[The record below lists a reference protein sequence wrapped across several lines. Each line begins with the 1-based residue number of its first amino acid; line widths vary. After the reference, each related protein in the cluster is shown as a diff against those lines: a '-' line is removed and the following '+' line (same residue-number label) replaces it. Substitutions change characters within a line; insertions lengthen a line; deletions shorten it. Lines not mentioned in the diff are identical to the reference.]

1 MTDVAATPRSERW
14 IAFSN
19 KGFRLY
25 WGAIL
30 CASFSV
36 QIQTVAVGWQVYD
49 MTRNPLHLGL
59 VGLSQFLPSLLLV
72 LVTGA
77 VADRFSRRT
86 ILRSCL
92 LVEASCAAGLLA
104 VTFWGLREVA
114 AIFAIMIVFGTA
126 RAFFNPARQSIISN
140 LVPPAHLANAITMGT
155 TAFHMSTIAGPMVGG
170 LLYGIQPELAY
181 GTSVA
186 LLVTAFVLTVLMP
199 PPVQSRSTGYPTWDS
214 LAAGFRF
221 IWREKVVLGAISL
234 DLFAV
239 LMGGAAALMPV
250 YARDVLEVGP
260 VGLGF
265 LRAGMGI
272 GGIVVGFWLMAHP
285 IRDNAGSRMLWSV
298 GAFGLCIGVF
308 ALSETVWLSVAALV
322 LAGGFDMVSVYI
334 RNTLIQSWTPDDL
347 RGRVSAVNQV
357 FVGASNELGA
367 FRAGSAAALIG
378 AVPAVLIGGVG
389 TMAIAVLW
397 ARWFPDLRRI
407 RSLEGAG

>member
-1 MTDVAATPRSERW
+1 MTDATASSSAGRWVAL
-14 IAFSN
+14 SN
-19 KGFRLY
+19 RGFRLY

-59 VGLSQFLPSLLLV
+59 VGLSQFLPSLMLV

-77 VADRFSRRT
+77 VADRFSRRA
-86 ILRSCL
+86 ILRTCL
-92 LVEASCAAGLLA
+92 LVEASCAAALLA
-104 VTFWGLREVA
+104 VTFWGLREVV

-140 LVPPAHLANAITMGT
+140 LVPPAHLANAITLGT

-170 LLYGIQPELAY
+170 LLYGIKPELAY

-186 LLVTAFVLTVLMP
+186 LLVTAFVLTWRMP
-199 PPVQSRSTGYPTWDS
+199 PPAQTRSTGYPTWES

-239 LMGGAAALMPV
+239 LLGGAAALMPV
-250 YARDVLEVGP
+250 YAADVLDVGP

-285 IRDNAGSRMLWSV
+285 IRDNAGRRMLWSV

-308 ALSETVWLSVAALV
+308 ALSQNVWLSVTMLV

-367 FRAGSAAALIG
+367 FRAGTAAALIG
-378 AVPAVLIGGVG
+378 AVPAVLIGGAG
-389 TMAIAVLW
+389 TMVIAALW
-397 ARWFPDLRRI
+397 ARLFPDLRRI